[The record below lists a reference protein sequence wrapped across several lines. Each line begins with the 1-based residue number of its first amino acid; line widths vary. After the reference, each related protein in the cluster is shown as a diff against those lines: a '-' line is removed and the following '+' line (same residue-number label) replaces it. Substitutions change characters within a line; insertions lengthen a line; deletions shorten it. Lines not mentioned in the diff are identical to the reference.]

1 MRVRHRLRV
10 RAALYPEA
18 LVVAE
23 MKVQPVQLE
32 VGESPDLTRD
42 PLRGEVL
49 AAVVAHQ
56 PAVRVARPVA
66 RVADGEH
73 AAAALYELEQRPCS
87 PEDAGLRTRG
97 DADAVAA
104 DRERVGLGPP
114 EAAIEDEVDLAATRR
129 GAVQVGGQRAGHPGE
144 PLTGRD
150 ARVHRKR
157 EGTVAALP
165 LAHGGDREGAGIRR
179 LGAARHRDARDERGG
194 AGGTHY
200 NAPRVTDSGCSGS
213 PGASSPAR
221 GCRTTGLRAAAPSSR
236 RRTGVVYG
244 ACCATDGSSAASAR
258 ISRTMAAKRSSVSFV
273 SVSVGSIMSASS
285 TSSGK

>member
-49 AAVVAHQ
+49 AAVVDHQ

-66 RVADGEH
+66 RVADGEP

-87 PEDAGLRTRG
+87 PEDAGLCTRG

-104 DRERVGLGPP
+104 DRERVGLGRP
-114 EAAIEDEVDLAATRR
+114 EAAIEDEVDLAADRR

-144 PLTGRD
+144 PLSGRD
-150 ARVHRKR
+150 ARVLRKR

-165 LAHGGDREGAGIRR
+165 LAHGGGREGAGGSPPRAGPPSR
-179 LGAARHRDARDERGG
+179 ARDERGG
-194 AGGTHY
+194 ARG
-200 NAPRVTDSGCSGS
+200 PR
-213 PGASSPAR
+213 
-221 GCRTTGLRAAAPSSR
+221 
-236 RRTGVVYG
+236 
-244 ACCATDGSSAASAR
+244 
-258 ISRTMAAKRSSVSFV
+258 
-273 SVSVGSIMSASS
+273 
-285 TSSGK
+285 